1 MKKLLAC
8 IIVICMT
15 LGLVACSSGS
25 DGTTV
30 PTDPVYTGPFVD
42 APRILNADGSY
53 GGSLDETKY
62 GAGAPLNGQYD
73 VADSDYY
80 MVNNDY
86 FNMTSHNE
94 RVIYPQFST
103 YQQTMADTSGI
114 ACLLMVL
121 NYMGQ
126 DVVSKYNEKALLDMY
141 EQVNNTTVYGNGTTE
156 EGLMELVSSLGLG
169 YTATNTDKRF
179 NAYKNES
186 NMKDFFTEVLKEGK
200 FVLVRYM
207 SPVGYS
213 WKLLIGYDLIGKEGD
228 GNIKET
234 PETNWSDTVNDDV
247 LIFAE
252 PNDMADHRQD
262 GYATERATDF
272 YFWWQD
278 SEINGKVHDTYS
290 FIVID
295 TNFDYTVDYQS
306 LDNEITQELYPIQLP
321 EKPSGLATPH
331 RGAQYYTVNDFY
343 NMGSEGSRLL
353 LSGYTVLQQ
362 TMQSTCGICAVG
374 SVLKYYGREE
384 SYLELE
390 TVYMLQYERINN
402 VKVNPKGSHVERHYA
417 ALTDWGYEAQWGGT
431 TRSLADPDYLTYEEY
446 FQFFK
451 SNIEAGRPVVIS
463 SLLGSNHFYTIIG
476 VDDMGTEHI
485 YDDVIICADSADG
498 WDGYRDGYDTFS
510 AYKAFIQHA
519 NKYGDRLQNYI
530 VIYPKN

>member
-1 MKKLLAC
+1 MKKLLS
-8 IIVICMT
+8 VILTAGMLFSLIGCAQT
-15 LGLVACSSGS
+15 GNEPTEPS
-25 DGTTV
+25 DPAPAV
-30 PTDPVYTGPFVD
+30 RESFIKDPM
-42 APRILNADGSY
+42 ILNADGSY
-53 GGSLDETKY
+53 GGSLDEAKY

-86 FNMTSHNE
+86 FNMTSHTE
-94 RVIYPQFST
+94 RIIFPQFST

-126 DVVSKYNEKALLDMY
+126 DVVNTYNELSLLQKY

-156 EGLMELVSSLGLG
+156 DGLMELVNSLGLG

-213 WKLLIGYDLIGKEGD
+213 WKLLIGYDLIG

-234 PETNWSDTVNDDV
+234 PETNWSDTVNNDV

-262 GYATERATDF
+262 GYTTERATDF

-290 FIVID
+290 FVVID

-306 LDNEITQELYPIQLP
+306 VDNEITQELYSIHLP

-343 NMGSEGSRLL
+343 NMGSEGSRVL

-362 TMQSTCGICAVG
+362 TMQATCGICAVG

-390 TVYMLQYERINN
+390 RVYMQQYERINN
-402 VKVNPKGSHVERHYA
+402 VKVNPKGTHVERHYA
-417 ALTDWGYEAQWGGT
+417 ALTDWGYEAKWGGT
-431 TRSLADPDYLTYEEY
+431 TRSLADPDFLTYEEY

-451 SNIEAGRPVVIS
+451 SNIEAGRPVPMP
-463 SLLGSNHFYTIIG
+463 SLLGSNHYYTVIG

-485 YDDVIICADSADG
+485 YDDVIICADSADS